1 MRAILVDDE
10 QLALIGLKKAIERA
24 ASEVEIVAAYSDS
37 AKVLAGVLAHRP
49 DVVFLDIHMPDIN
62 GLDLG
67 KQIREVVP
75 ETEIVFVTAYDQYA
89 VQAFELYALD
99 YIMKPLQKERLRQT
113 IMRIREKLSIK
124 GTTNTQGMRSP
135 MICCFNQLQFMLPDT
150 DPQTVKWRTSK
161 AQELFAYLL
170 HHRDRTINRSVLLE
184 LLWPELDEA
193 KAAQHLYTT
202 IYHIRQTLK
211 NFGIDTICINSG
223 DLEAGYRL
231 QIGKARVDSEEWEYS
246 MKQLGV
252 LDASTVDAYEQ
263 VLNLYKGDYLGN
275 YDYLWAE
282 HERERFR
289 LLWLYHMRKLS
300 EFYEKQGNP
309 RRAIQVQH
317 RIQQLL
323 PEEEG
328 SYSSLMKLYDA
339 IGDKIGVE
347 EQYLL
352 LRTKMERD
360 LEIPVSPDIMDWYTR
375 WKSSI
380 RRTS

>member
-10 QLALIGLKKAIERA
+10 HLALIGLKKAMERE
-24 ASEVEIVAAYSDS
+24 ASEVEIVATYSDS
-37 AKVLAGVLAHRP
+37 TKVMAGVLLHRP

-62 GLDLG
+62 GLNLG
-67 KQIREVVP
+67 KQIQTVVP
-75 ETEIVFVTAYDQYA
+75 GIEIVFVTSYDKYA

-99 YIMKPLQKERLRQT
+99 YIMKPLQKDRLRQT
-113 IMRIREKLSIK
+113 ILRIKEKLSIR
-124 GTTNTQGMRSP
+124 GTKKTHDVNSP
-135 MICCFNQLQFMLPDT
+135 LICCFNQLQFRLPGMNA
-150 DPQTVKWRTSK
+150 QNAKWRTSK

-184 LLWPELDEA
+184 LLWPELEET

-211 NFGIDTICINSG
+211 NSNMDTISINSG
-223 DLEAGYRL
+223 NLEAGYKL
-231 QIGKARVDSEEWEYS
+231 DLGEARVDTEEWEYA
-246 MKQLGV
+246 MRQLGV
-252 LDASTVDAYEQ
+252 LDASTADAYEH

-282 HERERFR
+282 HERERLR
-289 LLWLYHMRKLS
+289 LLWLYHMRKLCM
-300 EFYEKQGNP
+300 FYEQQENQKK
-309 RRAIQVQH
+309 AIQVH
-317 RIQQLL
+317 LRIQQLL
-323 PEEEG
+323 PDEEE
-328 SYSSLMKLYDA
+328 SYFSLMKLYDA

-360 LEIPVSPDIMDWYTR
+360 LELPISADITDWYTR
-375 WKSSI
+375 WKSVSL
-380 RRTS
+380 TS